1 MTKTE
6 YEVYLR
12 HGDEEGE
19 FFVDVRKDIV
29 DSNNEIINGGEY
41 IEGEIFDNYD
51 KAKERFSQFVMQF
64 LETGDTVGE
73 NNDVEYEKNIG
84 DTITDARR
92 CRDGRGCCE
101 SIL

>member
-41 IEGEIFDNYD
+41 IEGEIFDDYD
-51 KAKERFSQFVMQF
+51 KAKKRFLEFTRLYAEVVRFSTQRF
-64 LETGDTVGE
+64 
-73 NNDVEYEKNIG
+73 EKGSIRSRKHNSIQY
-84 DTITDARR
+84 R
-92 CRDGRGCCE
+92 CC
-101 SIL
+101 

>member
-1 MTKTE
+1 MMTKTE

-29 DSNNEIINGGEY
+29 DSNKDIINGGEY

-73 NNDVEYEKNIG
+73 NNEVEYEKNI
-84 DTITDARR
+84 
-92 CRDGRGCCE
+92 
-101 SIL
+101 

>member
-41 IEGEIFDNYD
+41 IEGEIFDDYD

-73 NNDVEYEKNIG
+73 NNEVEYEKNI
-84 DTITDARR
+84 
-92 CRDGRGCCE
+92 
-101 SIL
+101 